1 MADVFIS
8 YAREDKES
16 AKRLADAIE
25 SRGWTVWWDRRIPA
39 GKSYED
45 VIQQAIDDAGCVIVL
60 WTGKS
65 VASEWVRNEAAE
77 AARRKVLIPIRL
89 EDVRLPLSFRHLQ
102 ADDLLDWTSAEL
114 ENCLDSI
121 QSMIGARA
129 KRAAEPSAISV
140 AVKAAPLSSKDESAS
155 VPPSAPPPTA
165 LPATTSGFKRRVS
178 IGVAIAVG
186 LLVLIIIA
194 LSSKKQL
201 NVNTDTASVDT
212 SATETSATPATETSA
227 TPATETSAT
236 PATETMATSA
246 VTMFT
251 STSTSAT
258 TTGAVA
264 VASEVVDLET
274 SLGKI
279 TIELFPGVAPNH
291 VNSFLRIARSG
302 GFDGAS
308 VYYVAT
314 YFFAAGIASK
324 EQMQQE
330 LNDVAFVKG
339 TVMGITVPSG
349 GDDRSGIFYVAVSD
363 VLDLDRKKN
372 TVFGR
377 VIAGI
382 DVADKIAKMPAD
394 AEKRPL
400 TSIIITR
407 AVVRK
412 RDG

>member
-25 SRGWTVWWDRRIPA
+25 ARGWTVWWDRRIPA

-65 VASEWVRNEAAE
+65 IASEWVRNEAAE

-102 ADDLLDWTSAEL
+102 ADDLLGWTSAEL

-121 QSMIGARA
+121 QSMIGAPP
-129 KRAAEPSAISV
+129 KRASEPPAISV
-140 AVKAAPLSSKDESAS
+140 AAISVPVEAAPLPVKDEPPPI
-155 VPPSAPPPTA
+155 PPSAPPPTA
-165 LPATTSGFKRRVS
+165 LPATTSGFKRRVW
-178 IGVAIAVG
+178 IGVAIGVG

-212 SATETSATPATETSA
+212 SATT
-227 TPATETSAT
+227 ATETSAT
-236 PATETMATSA
+236 PATETMATTA

-251 STSTSAT
+251 TDTTSTSAT
-258 TTGAVA
+258 TTGAAA
-264 VASEVVDLET
+264 VASEVVELET

-279 TIELFPGVAPNH
+279 TIEIFPDAAPNH
-291 VNSFLRIARSG
+291 VSNFLKTARSG
-302 GFDGAS
+302 GFDGAPIYS
-308 VYYVAT
+308 IAT
-314 YFFAAGIASK
+314 HGFCAGNVS
-324 EQMQQE
+324 EEEVQQE
-330 LNDVAFVKG
+330 PNDIAFVEG
-339 TVMGITVPSG
+339 TVQGLTPKGADQG
-349 GDDRSGIFYVAVSD
+349 GLFYVAVRDS
-363 VLDLDRKKN
+363 LSLDRKKN

-377 VIAGI
+377 VIAGMDI
-382 DVADKIAKMPAD
+382 ADKIANMPAD
-394 AEKRPL
+394 AQSRPL
-400 TSIIITR
+400 KPITITR

-412 RDG
+412 RDV